1 MLYQIK
7 DGTVSAGGKVILSH
21 IDFEIR
27 GTEKIAVVGKNG
39 AGKTTLLNVIAG
51 TIPLDRDDKRMGPG
65 ILCSRKVMT
74 GMLSQQVFADEHRT
88 VEELLMLSCPLRD
101 SFDRERFEY
110 EQEYDRLFTGLGF
123 AKEDKKKPI
132 SRFSGGEQT
141 KIALIRLL
149 LEKPDILLLD
159 EPTNHLDME
168 TCEWLEG
175 YMGQYKKAVVMV
187 SHDRFFLD
195 RTADVVYELSEGRLT
210 RYPGNYTHYREEKLK
225 KIQLQKKAYERQQ
238 EERERLGGLVERF
251 KHKPNKAS
259 FARAKRKAMERME
272 RVERPQEDDSRI
284 FTGEITP
291 EVPGGKWVFTS
302 EHLKVGYD
310 KALLEITMRIR
321 RGQKIAILGSN
332 GAGKT
337 TFLKTVAGF
346 LQPVDGEF
354 SLGNHTTIGYFDQHS
369 AGIES
374 GKTVFEHF
382 TGIFPSLTQKD
393 ARSILGAYLFGG
405 REAEKKVSSLSG
417 GEKARLV
424 LAELLQSRP
433 NFLVLDEP
441 TNHMDIRAKENLE
454 SAFRAYKGTILF
466 VSHDR
471 YFIRQI
477 ADAVLIFE
485 NQAVMYYPF
494 GYEHYL
500 ERKKKQEVGV
510 SIGAQIKAEEQALIA
525 GMRAVPKAE
534 RHRLREISTESAY
547 VDWKMNLALE
557 RLVSAGEKA
566 EAMQIRMQELYGC
579 WLQSEAFWAGEEWP
593 ETGRYEELAGQY
605 EEAFRVWHEAC
616 MEWLDTAG
624 ETGVYCMDSRNHDRE
639 FCPDAVHAVYDVP
652 PGI

>member
-21 IDFEIR
+21 IDFEIH

-51 TIPLDRDDKRMGPG
+51 AIPLDRDDKRMGPG

-74 GMLSQQVFADEHRT
+74 GMLSQQAFADEHRT
-88 VEELLMLSCPLRD
+88 VEELLLWSCPFRD

-110 EQEYDRLFTGLGF
+110 EREYDRLFTGLGF

-159 EPTNHLDME
+159 EPTNHLDTE

-175 YMGQYKKAVVMV
+175 YVGQYGRAVVMV

-225 KIQLQKKAYERQQ
+225 KIQIQKKAYERQQ
-238 EERERLGGLVERF
+238 EELERLGGLVERF

-272 RVERPQEDDSRI
+272 RVDRPQEDDSHI
-284 FTGEITP
+284 FTGEIIP
-291 EVPGGKWVFTS
+291 EVPGSKWVFTS

-346 LQPVDGEF
+346 LPPVDGEF

-369 AGIES
+369 AGLQSE
-374 GKTVFEHF
+374 KTVFEHF
-382 TGIFPSLTQKD
+382 TGVFPSLTQKD

-500 ERKKKQEVGV
+500 ERKKKQEEGA

-547 VDWKMNLALE
+547 ADWKMNLALE
-557 RLVSAGEKA
+557 CLAAAGEKA
-566 EAMQIRMQELYGC
+566 EAAQIRMQELYGR
-579 WLQSEAFWAGEEWP
+579 WLDSEAFWAGGDWP
-593 ETGRYEELAGQY
+593 EMGLYQELAGQY
-605 EEAFRVWHEAC
+605 EEAFRGWHEAC

-624 ETGVYCMDSRNHDRE
+624 DTGVYCMDIGD
-639 FCPDAVHAVYDVP
+639 
-652 PGI
+652 GID

>member
-21 IDFEIR
+21 IDFEIH

-51 TIPLDRDDKRMGPG
+51 AIPLDRDDKRMGPG

-74 GMLSQQVFADEHRT
+74 GMLSQQAFAEEHRT
-88 VEELLMLSCPLRD
+88 VEELLLWSCPFRD

-110 EQEYDRLFTGLGF
+110 EREYDRLFTGLGF

-159 EPTNHLDME
+159 EPTNHLDTE

-175 YMGQYKKAVVMV
+175 YMGQYGRAVVMV

-225 KIQLQKKAYERQQ
+225 KIQIQKKAYERQQ
-238 EERERLGGLVERF
+238 EELERLGGLVERF

-272 RVERPQEDDSRI
+272 RVDRPQEDDSHI
-284 FTGEITP
+284 FTGEIIP
-291 EVPGGKWVFTS
+291 EVPGSKWVFTS

-321 RGQKIAILGSN
+321 KGQKIAILGSN

-346 LQPVDGEF
+346 LPPVDGEF

-369 AGIES
+369 AGLQS

-382 TGIFPSLTQKD
+382 TGVFPSLTQKD

-500 ERKKKQEVGV
+500 ERKKKQEEGA

-547 VDWKMNLALE
+547 ADWKMNLALE
-557 RLVSAGEKA
+557 RLAAAGEKA
-566 EAMQIRMQELYGC
+566 EAAQIRMQELYGR
-579 WLQSEAFWAGEEWP
+579 WLDSEAFWAGGDWP
-593 ETGRYEELAGQY
+593 EMGLYQELAGQY
-605 EEAFRVWHEAC
+605 EEAFRGWHEAC

-624 ETGVYCMDSRNHDRE
+624 ETGVYCMDIGDE
-639 FCPDAVHAVYDVP
+639 ID
-652 PGI
+652 

>member
-21 IDFEIR
+21 IDFEIH

-51 TIPLDRDDKRMGPG
+51 AIPLDRDDKRMGPG

-74 GMLSQQVFADEHRT
+74 GMLSQQAFADEHRT
-88 VEELLMLSCPLRD
+88 VEELLLWSCPFRD

-110 EQEYDRLFTGLGF
+110 EREYDRLFTGLGF

-159 EPTNHLDME
+159 EPTNHLDTE

-175 YMGQYKKAVVMV
+175 YMGQYGRAVVMV

-225 KIQLQKKAYERQQ
+225 KIQIQKNAYERQQ
-238 EERERLGGLVERF
+238 EELERLGGLVERF

-272 RVERPQEDDSRI
+272 RVDRPQEDDSHI
-284 FTGEITP
+284 FTGEIIP
-291 EVPGGKWVFTS
+291 EVPGSKWVFTS

-321 RGQKIAILGSN
+321 KGQKIAILGSN

-346 LQPVDGEF
+346 LPPVDGEF

-369 AGIES
+369 AGLQSE
-374 GKTVFEHF
+374 KTVFEHF
-382 TGIFPSLTQKD
+382 TGVFPSLTQKD

-500 ERKKKQEVGV
+500 ERKKKQEEGA

-547 VDWKMNLALE
+547 ADWKMNLALE
-557 RLVSAGEKA
+557 CLAAAGEKA
-566 EAMQIRMQELYGC
+566 EAAQIRMQELYGR
-579 WLQSEAFWAGEEWP
+579 WLDSEAFWAGGDWP
-593 ETGRYEELAGQY
+593 EMGLYQELAGQY
-605 EEAFRVWHEAC
+605 EEAFRGWHEAC

-624 ETGVYCMDSRNHDRE
+624 DTGVYCMDIGD
-639 FCPDAVHAVYDVP
+639 
-652 PGI
+652 GID